1 MSKSSGMI
9 VTVPS
14 AQTGPSIAPS
24 VAAENAAGAQSIVS
38 RTGARISTD
47 GGRS

>member
-14 AQTGPSIAPS
+14 AHTVPSTAPS
-24 VAAENAAGAQSIVS
+24 LAAENAAGADSIVS
-38 RTGARISTD
+38 PTGERSSTD
-47 GGRS
+47 GGCS